1 MCVYDRSYQF
11 ENFLISLTRQTVPPD
26 EVIIVDNGTPDKSV
40 LNLCEKYLPE
50 LSCGG
55 SLMTIDPEHKDS
67 YNSAKGLN
75 IATDRASGEY
85 IALLADSNVL
95 LSDNLTEDIR
105 ALIGPWSLVTS
116 YTREYRTSPEGTY
129 QSEYSCDDKDEAD
142 RQCKT
147 ILDSIGWPCDIGEVD
162 LDNKYIRD
170 PAKQLGIDSYLIALK
185 RDFFIDSGGY
195 SEQRRYWGRWSVD
208 KNLQLAQRLKVV
220 PLQSSR
226 IIHQFHHMTKD
237 NKPRFTPK

>member
-1 MCVYDRSYQF
+1 MTDPNGNKKKKTLSLLMCVYDRSYQF
-11 ENFLISLTRQTVPPD
+11 ENFLISLTRQTAPPD

-85 IALLADSNVL
+85 IALLTDSNVL

-105 ALIGPWSLVTS
+105 ALIGPWSLVT
-116 YTREYRTSPEGTY
+116 
-129 QSEYSCDDKDEAD
+129 

-185 RDFFIDSGGY
+185 RDCFIDSGGY